1 MNPPRLRTR
10 RLLLREWR
18 DEDMDPFVALND
30 DAEVT
35 RFLRGGNGYTREDS
49 LERFAHMRSH
59 WDEHGYG
66 LFATE
71 LRSSGSFIGFVGVED
86 PVFLPE
92 VMPSVEIGWRLAR
105 EVWGE
110 GLATEAATEVLRWSF
125 EELGLDRV
133 ISVIHPDNTASI
145 RVAEKLGM
153 RPWLRTLHPA
163 YGHGLVV
170 FESFAPARES
180 GSATE

>member
-1 MNPPRLRTR
+1 MRPPRLQTS

-18 DEDMDPFVALND
+18 DEDLEPFVALND

-49 LERFAHMRSH
+49 LERFAHMRDH
-59 WDEHGYG
+59 WAERGYG

-71 LRSSGSFIGFVGVED
+71 LRSTGSFIGFVGVED

-105 EVWGE
+105 DVWGQ

-125 EELGLDRV
+125 EELGLDRIV
-133 ISVIHPDNTASI
+133 SVIHPDNTASI

-153 RPWLRTLHPA
+153 HRWLDTVHPA

-170 FESFAPARES
+170 FESFAPGGKQES
-180 GSATE
+180 STE

>member
-1 MNPPRLRTR
+1 MSPPRLSTS

-18 DEDMDPFVALND
+18 EEDVELFVALNE

-49 LERFAHMRSH
+49 LERFAHMRDH
-59 WDEHGYG
+59 WNERGYG

-92 VMPSVEIGWRLAR
+92 VMPAVEIGWRLAR
-105 EVWGE
+105 EVWGR
-110 GLATEAATEVLRWSF
+110 GLATEAATEVVRWSF
-125 EELGLDRV
+125 EDLGLDRL

-153 RPWLRTLHPA
+153 HRWLDTVHPA

-170 FESFAPARES
+170 FESFAPSRES
-180 GSATE
+180 GSPSE